1 MAGFGKQFASN
12 FATTPQWS
20 LTSKHD
26 KSWAKVLITPEH
38 NKVNFGKQSPGAIY
52 SPKEE
57 FGVHPEHS
65 NWVRDKKL
73 KPTQG
78 NGMTQGPDAFYDVR
92 QSNYC
97 SPPQGKNLKTTYGSS
112 ERFPDV
118 RDPGIGPGQ
127 YQHKSSIQAGL
138 KAKSFGTS
146 FRAYDKVMVPGE
158 FGTAREFRGR
168 ASPGPGPYRQDF
180 GKDSLAFQMS
190 LDKKL
195 KPVKLSDTPITMGP
209 GYYAP
214 EKVKRGVLS
223 SENTSGGVSF
233 GKPRRK
239 KHRFDF
245 KRLGQCGNRVFGYI
259 G

>member
-1 MAGFGKQFASN
+1 MGVQFASN
-12 FATTPQWS
+12 YATTPQWS
-20 LTSKHD
+20 LTAKHD
-26 KSWAKVLITPEH
+26 KSWNKVLITPEH

-52 SPKEE
+52 HPKEE
-57 FGVHPEHS
+57 FAAHPAKS
-65 NWVRDKKL
+65 VWGTDKKL

-78 NGMTQGPDAFYDVR
+78 NGLTQGPDAFYEVR
-92 QSNYC
+92 QKDYF
-97 SPPQGKNLKTTYGSS
+97 SPPQGKNLKTSYGTS

-127 YQHKSSIQAGL
+127 YQHKSSLEAGR

-146 FRAYDKVMVPGE
+146 VRAYDRVWYQDSTE
-158 FGTAREFRGR
+158 NFRGR
-168 ASPGPGPYRQDF
+168 CSPGPGPYRQDF

-190 LDKKL
+190 LAPKL
-195 KPVKLSDTPITMGP
+195 QPVKLSDTPQTMGP

-214 EKVKRGVLS
+214 EKVKKGVQS
-223 SENTSGGVSF
+223 SENMSGGAAF